1 MNNASKLDGEKDL
14 NNKNIDS
21 YDLAIIDALAENSD
35 ITANELSAQVH
46 LSRTAV
52 ARRIV
57 QLKDNGLLGKS
68 KSQLDFKQL
77 GFTVRAII
85 HISSPAK
92 GSFNA
97 LDSLISL
104 PEVLSISVVVGKGIF
119 VADTIFRDTD
129 HMHLFLSNLPGASD
143 SETHVVLKMHN
154 SEMAV
159 RDRLRLIDESLSQ
172 KKVGSVSPPPP
183 NSA

>member
-1 MNNASKLDGEKDL
+1 LI
-14 NNKNIDS
+14 NKQIDS
-21 YDLAIIDALAENSD
+21 YDLSIIDALAENSD

-57 QLKDNGLLGKS
+57 QLKDNGLLGS
-68 KSQLDFKQL
+68 SRSTLDFKQL
-77 GFTVRAII
+77 GFAVRAII

-97 LDSLISL
+97 LDNLISL

-119 VADTIFRDTD
+119 VADTVFRDTD
-129 HMHLFLSNLPGASD
+129 HMHQFLSNLPGASD
-143 SETHVVLKMHN
+143 SETHVVLKMHE
-154 SEMAV
+154 SEMSV
-159 RDRLRLIDESLSQ
+159 RDRLRLVEQSL
-172 KKVGSVSPPPP
+172 
-183 NSA
+183 AEA